1 LVAALLKRAALR
13 FAALVLPAILI
24 MGCGGPEPSHYSAI
38 LDGLN
43 VPNTWEVV
51 QTVVKAPTGGDIA
64 CTPAATDDCPSV
76 SRYYVVATDSAVAV
90 FAQGEDLLKAAGFK
104 IDREFFPACDAPRS
118 GPACSAS
125 SKRGSDFAD
134 IGIFRPG
141 DDAASV
147 VAAREGA
154 AIVVVTAHA
163 D

>member
-1 LVAALLKRAALR
+1 
-13 FAALVLPAILI
+13 
-24 MGCGGPEPSHYSAI
+24 MGCSGPEPSHYSAI

-43 VPNTWEVV
+43 VPDTWELV
-51 QTVVKAPTGGDIA
+51 QTVVKAPSGGDIA

-76 SRYYVVATDSAVAV
+76 SRYYVVRTDSAVAV
-90 FAQGEDLLKAAGFK
+90 FAQGEDLLKAAGFQ

-118 GPACSAS
+118 GPACSAT
-125 SKRGSDFAD
+125 SKRDSDFTD
-134 IGIFRPG
+134 IGVFRPG

-154 AIVVVTAHA
+154 AIVVITAHA